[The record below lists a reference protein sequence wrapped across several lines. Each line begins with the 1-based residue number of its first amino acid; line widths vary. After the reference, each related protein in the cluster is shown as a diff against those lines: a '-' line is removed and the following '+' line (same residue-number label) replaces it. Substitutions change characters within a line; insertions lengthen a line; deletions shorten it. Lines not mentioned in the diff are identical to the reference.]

1 MSCSAFLTHI
11 VSQFFLSLHLIVTV
25 GRCDATSNLIYLAY
39 VTFFVKCVSKMMMTP
54 SNDFYFLQYGSCIHD
69 FCFLIVSLSMPD
81 LVLDSK
87 KQRHLMKKM
96 SQLIFYSV
104 PFLSRFWRTKYYH
117 LKNIFY
123 CSWHCTCQ
131 PFIMSWHHILTPN
144 L

>member
-1 MSCSAFLTHI
+1 MFSISHSYRVPIFSVTSFDCHCWAMRCDIQSNLSSI
-11 VSQFFLSLHLIVTV
+11 CNVFFLSSLFQRWWWHQVTI
-25 GRCDATSNLIYLAY
+25 SI
-39 VTFFVKCVSKMMMTP
+39 
-54 SNDFYFLQYGSCIHD
+54 FYSIAHVFMI
-69 FCFLIVSLSMPD
+69 FCFLIVFLSMPD